1 MSWQIVVL
9 LHLAVMPSVLA
20 GVVLLKSPKRTLALR
35 GAALYAGLT
44 CALLLAMSFGSPMYR
59 CGGYRCEAMNVT
71 HPILRSHHPMLEELG
86 IQATCPFEIN
96 QPGGWWPDVLPE
108 AESGSPVVRQ

>member
-1 MSWQIVVL
+1 
-9 LHLAVMPSVLA
+9 
-20 GVVLLKSPKRTLALR
+20 
-35 GAALYAGLT
+35 
-44 CALLLAMSFGSPMYR
+44 MSFGSPMYR

-71 HPILRSHHPMLEELG
+71 HPILRSDHPMLEELG
-86 IQATCPFEIN
+86 IQATCGFEIN